1 MANGLN
7 TYALHQAAL
16 HESLAS
22 AFQEKWEAPTVKVA
36 CKVYYGLPKTRGV
49 SETGHAGSGTV
60 VHFGTPQH
68 TAYPYRGVAG
78 IHGYISKVI
87 CNF

>member
-1 MANGLN
+1 MWNLEIQIG
-7 TYALHQAAL
+7 
-16 HESLAS
+16 
-22 AFQEKWEAPTVKVA
+22 KWQLITR
-36 CKVYYGLPKTRGV
+36 VYHGLPETRGV

-68 TAYPYRGVAG
+68 TAYPYRGVVG

-87 CNF
+87 SIF